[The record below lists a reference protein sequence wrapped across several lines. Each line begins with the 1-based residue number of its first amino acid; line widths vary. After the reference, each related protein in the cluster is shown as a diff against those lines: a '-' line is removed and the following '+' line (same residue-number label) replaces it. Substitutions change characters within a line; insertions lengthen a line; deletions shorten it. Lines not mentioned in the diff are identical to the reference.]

1 MTISPFKPGALTRGS
16 ADFFVS
22 LRRDMAELQRQLV
35 TGQKADSYGG
45 LGFERRTSLD
55 ARARLSALDTFSDII
70 GQADLRIRM
79 MTQNLEHLAKLS
91 ADTKSDLALT
101 KFEQLSDGR
110 TFAQKTADQRLRE
123 AIDLLNADFAGR
135 SLFAGRSV
143 DVSPVESYERI
154 MDGDGAGNAG
164 LKTVLD
170 ERIRAERGVNG
181 LGRLD
186 VTRAGTVVTV
196 AQEGAALPF
205 GFKLTAVATTGGA
218 ITHTESAAP
227 TPNSQIAVGALP
239 NDGDTLTLTLT
250 DPAGAEH
257 TIRLTARATLV
268 AGERTGFK
276 VGADATETA
285 ENLRSVLVSSI
296 KEAVDAKLLPAAAME
311 TTAQFF
317 ETPPTLQRVSGVPSF
332 EAATAWSADPD
343 PHVVSWYK
351 GDAADPADARG
362 TAPVRID
369 QSQVVATGAQA
380 ERGGHQECPRAARG
394 HECRLVQARRRRLLC
409 GSDGPGLRET
419 GGQAG
424 KSAGE
429 RGRHGTRERVDRNEG
444 DEGPPRRHQEH
455 ASRCGRRRRAR
466 QQGGGGRCHSRA
478 ADAPAGELPD
488 DCDPLAIVAGA
499 LFVAVS
505 TARA

>member
-79 MTQNLEHLAKLS
+79 MTQNLEHLAKLG

-362 TAPVRID
+362 TAPARID

-380 ERGGHQECPRAARG
+380 NEAAIKN
-394 HECRLVQARRRRLLC
+394 V
-409 GSDGPGLRET
+409 
-419 GGQAG
+419 
-424 KSAGE
+424 
-429 RGRHGTRERVDRNEG
+429 
-444 DEGPPRRHQEH
+444 
-455 ASRCGRRRRAR
+455 
-466 QQGGGGRCHSRA
+466 
-478 ADAPAGELPD
+478 
-488 DCDPLAIVAGA
+488 LAQLAVTS
-499 LFVAVS
+499 AVS
-505 TARA
+505 FKPGDGDFYAALTDQVFEKLADKPANPQVSEIVTELANASIEMKATKDRHAATKNMLLDAVDDVELVNKEEAGVAILELQTRLQASYQTTAILSQLSLVHYL